1 MFKKFLA
8 FLLVLTVLL
17 SMTACNVSDDPP
29 SSSEEQKL
37 TFYLDAY
44 TKDYMNLLIEQF
56 SKNYPSVEIV
66 IEDYS
71 SLTIPDYRTKI
82 AGDLMSGSGPDIMLV
97 SNASYGNTLENLT
110 KLLQNGKLLDLNTLQ
125 INTENCYEQVLKAGE
140 YNGGQ
145 YLMPLNFNLGFLL
158 TSQQRVEEYSIKT
171 DDGLVAFS
179 QSLQGVYAQ
188 DKYAFVDYFKID
200 YLYPQHGIQMIDYA
214 NNALIDTAE
223 NRATIKNWAEGFNAL
238 FPNIF
243 NGGYDKYN
251 FLKYWGKY
259 DYSLDKAF
267 VSGDLMFIGA
277 RAFNGTYSNLS
288 SLNSMAKSIANSGET
303 PLLLTLPTS
312 SGENT
317 APNVN
322 FYLVANANTKNTE
335 AVTNFINTALG
346 EDAQHLLAAQTGIP
360 NNKTVVD
367 YMKKFYNGETVPE
380 KYQYFPDSYM
390 FSDALLQTFFNAV
403 DNMKDGVYIDANIS
417 NRLFLLVKAYV
428 TEEKDFDSAF
438 EDCKQKIEI
447 YLTE

>member
-1 MFKKFLA
+1 MLKK
-8 FLLVLTVLL
+8 LVSVIIVFAILFSAL
-17 SMTACNVSDDPP
+17 SCAPRSDSPP
-29 SSSEEQKL
+29 SENQEL
-37 TFYLDAY
+37 TLYLDAY

-56 SKNYPSVEIV
+56 SKKHPSVKIH

-82 AGDLMSGSGPDIMLV
+82 AGELMSGGGPDIMLV

-125 INTENCYEQVLKAGE
+125 INTENCFEQVLKAGE

-145 YLMPLNFNLGFLL
+145 FLMPLNFNLGFLL
-158 TSQQRVEEYSIKT
+158 TSQERVAEYSLKIN
-171 DDGLVAFS
+171 DGLKAFS
-179 QSLQGVYAQ
+179 RSLESVYAQ
-188 DKYAFVDYFKID
+188 DKYAFVDYFKTD

-223 NRATIKNWAEGFNAL
+223 NRATLKIWAEAFDRL
-238 FPNIF
+238 FPNIM
-243 NGGYDKYN
+243 NGSYDKYN

-288 SLNSMAKSIANSGET
+288 SLNSMAKAIANSGET
-303 PLLLTLPTS
+303 PLLLTMPTS

-322 FYLVANANTKNTE
+322 FYLVANANTKSTE
-335 AVTNFINTALG
+335 AVTSFINTALG
-346 EDAQHLLAAQTGIP
+346 EDAQHVLAAQTGIP
-360 NNKTVVD
+360 NNKIVVD
-367 YMKKFYNGETVPE
+367 YMKKFYSGESVPE

-390 FSDALLQTFFNAV
+390 FSDALLQTFFYAI

-417 NRLFLLVKAYV
+417 NRLFFLVKSYILQ
-428 TEEKDFDSAF
+428 EKDFESAF
-438 EDCKQKIEI
+438 DDCKQAIRI

>member
-1 MFKKFLA
+1 MFKKLMSVLLLFAIVFLA
-8 FLLVLTVLL
+8 NACTPSNVEPPTPDEQELTI
-17 SMTACNVSDDPP
+17 
-29 SSSEEQKL
+29 
-37 TFYLDAY
+37 YLDAY

-56 SKNYPSVEIV
+56 SKKHPSVKINV
-66 IEDYS
+66 EDYS
-71 SLTIPDYRTKI
+71 SLIIPDYRTKI
-82 AGDLMSGSGPDIMLV
+82 AGELMSGGGPDIMLV

-125 INTENCYEQVLKAGE
+125 INTENCYDQVLKAGQ

-145 YLMPLNFNLGFLL
+145 FLMPLNFNLGFLL
-158 TSQQRVEEYSIKT
+158 TSQERVAEYSLKT
-171 DDGLVAFS
+171 NDGLKAFS
-179 QSLQGVYAQ
+179 QSLESVYAQ

-223 NRATIKNWAEGFNAL
+223 NRATLKNWAEGFDRL
-238 FPNIF
+238 FPNIL
-243 NGGYDKYN
+243 NGSYDKYN

-288 SLNSMAKSIANSGET
+288 SLNSMAKAIANSGET
-303 PLLLTLPTS
+303 PLLLTMPTS

-335 AVTNFINTALG
+335 AVTSFINTALG
-346 EDAQHLLAAQTGIP
+346 EDAQHVLAAQTGIP

-367 YMKKFYNGETVPE
+367 YMKKFYNGEAVPE

-390 FSDALLQTFFNAV
+390 FSDALLQTFFDAI

-417 NRLFLLVKAYV
+417 NRLFLLVKSYV
-428 TEEKDFDSAF
+428 LK
-438 EDCKQKIEI
+438 
-447 YLTE
+447 